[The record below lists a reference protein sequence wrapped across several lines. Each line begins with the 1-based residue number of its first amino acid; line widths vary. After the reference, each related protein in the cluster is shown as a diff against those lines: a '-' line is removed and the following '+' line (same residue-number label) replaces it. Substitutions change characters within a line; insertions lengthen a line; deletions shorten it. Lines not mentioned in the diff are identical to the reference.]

1 VQLDPLA
8 GPVQQILGVVLW
20 SGGKLDEAAA
30 VFRAGLARNP
40 SYRPIQMSLFALY
53 LLSGRP
59 DEAAEVLRAAHDT
72 SALNRMLIEAK
83 RDPAARRTLLAGFGK
98 FTHGLSAFD
107 RGRLYAILGERERCL
122 AELEAALR
130 NRDPR
135 LEFIKTDPTWPT
147 IRDDPRFIRIVKQM
161 GLPP

>member
-1 VQLDPLA
+1 
-8 GPVQQILGVVLW
+8 VQQILGVVLW